1 MIGFCLFLSCVVG
14 FAGGFIL
21 CDVTAG
27 NSPKTKKAKKAKN
40 LEELT
45 DRELFSA
52 HVAIFNE
59 ISRRGA
65 ELMEPFEE
73 FKKK

>member
-1 MIGFCLFLSCVVG
+1 MIEVCLLLACVVG
-14 FAGGFIL
+14 FSIGCIF
-21 CDVTAG
+21 CEVTAR
-27 NSPKTKKAKKAKN
+27 NKPKTKKAKN

-65 ELMEPFEE
+65 ALIEPFAE
-73 FKKK
+73 FKKE

>member
-1 MIGFCLFLSCVVG
+1 MIGFCVFLACVVG

-21 CDVTAG
+21 CDVAAR
-27 NSPKTKKAKKAKN
+27 NKPKTKKAKT

-65 ELMEPFEE
+65 ALMEPFEE